1 MKAMDKVAAL
11 KKERPMYKFL
21 ARKRRAKK
29 EVLED
34 MIRDA
39 KSKVKAN
46 PPTVE
51 GNACSHAVLPLHCT
65 VPGRATLLGVA
76 R

>member
-1 MKAMDKVAAL
+1 MDKVAAL

-39 KSKVKAN
+39 KSKVKASL
-46 PPTVE
+46 PTLE
-51 GNACSHAVLPLHCT
+51 GKCLFTHAVLLLHCT
-65 VPGRATLLGVA
+65 VPG
-76 R
+76 